1 MSIVLAK
8 INKIEDEIID
18 KILIMSMKNEQ
29 LLHVLADASYNRG

>member
-8 INKIEDEIID
+8 INKIKDEIID
-18 KILIMSMKNEQ
+18 KILIMSMNEQ